1 MSDYVD
7 YLSDADGLRLLTAI
21 GHAEEF
27 HQKTLQLIHG
37 LLFDSE
43 YETWFSA
50 GRRWAA
56 RLSPREKDVVVM
68 KLKGLSFYKI
78 ADILGLHPSSTKT
91 YWRRAMGKKPS
102 I

>member
-1 MSDYVD
+1 MSNID
-7 YLSDADGLRLLTAI
+7 YLSDADGQRLVDAI
-21 GHAEEF
+21 DLAGGF
-27 HQKTLQLIHG
+27 HDKTRALING
-37 LLFDSE
+37 LLFDDE
-43 YETWFSA
+43 CENFFNA

-56 RLSPREKDVVVM
+56 RLSKRESDVVIM
-68 KLKGLSFYKI
+68 KLRGLSFYRI

>member
-1 MSDYVD
+1 MSNID
-7 YLSDADGLRLLTAI
+7 YLSDADGQRLVDAI
-21 GHAEEF
+21 DLAGGF
-27 HQKTLQLIHG
+27 HNKTRALING
-37 LLFDSE
+37 LLFDDE
-43 YETWFSA
+43 YENFFNA

-56 RLSPREKDVVVM
+56 RLSKRESDVVIM
-68 KLKGLSFYKI
+68 KLRGMSFYRI